1 MKLRGRKIM
10 VTGCAG
16 FIGSHMAEELLR
28 KDNEVLGVDNLSAGR
43 RSFLAGCE
51 EFEDFSF
58 IEGDL
63 LTMDLKP
70 ALHRVELVCHFA
82 ANPDVRLGASNTRIH
97 FEQNIEVTYRLLE
110 GCAEHDVKDFIFPST
125 STVYGEPTVIPT
137 PEEYG
142 PQVPIS
148 IYGASKLACEALI
161 SSYCHTFDMNS
172 VLYRFANV
180 VGPRST
186 HNVLHDFIRKL
197 REQPNYLEILG
208 KKPGT
213 NKSYVHVSDCVDAM
227 VVGAEKAREQVEIYN
242 IGSRDQLSVLKIADI
257 VVEEMGLNDVDYHWT
272 GGVKGGRGWIG
283 DVKEM
288 LLAVDKMAGVG
299 WRPKLDSEQAIHRAV
314 REILG
319 KKVN

>member
-70 ALHRVELVCHFA
+70 VLHRVELVCHFA

-242 IGSRDQLSVLKIADI
+242 IGSRDQLSVLKIADV
-257 VVEEMGLNDVDYHWT
+257 VVEEMGLDDVDYHWT

-288 LLAVDKMAGVG
+288 LLAVDRLAGVG
-299 WRPKLDSEQAIHRAV
+299 WRPKLNSEQAIHRAV